1 MDETKSTRNN
11 GWSDAAA
18 FYVRLVG
25 PCMVPYVGEVMRL
38 LDGSTDGK
46 HILEVGAELVGMGL
60 KRLNQVQL
68 Q

>member
-1 MDETKSTRNN
+1 
-11 GWSDAAA
+11 
-18 FYVRLVG
+18 
-25 PCMVPYVGEVMRL
+25 MVPYVGEVMRL